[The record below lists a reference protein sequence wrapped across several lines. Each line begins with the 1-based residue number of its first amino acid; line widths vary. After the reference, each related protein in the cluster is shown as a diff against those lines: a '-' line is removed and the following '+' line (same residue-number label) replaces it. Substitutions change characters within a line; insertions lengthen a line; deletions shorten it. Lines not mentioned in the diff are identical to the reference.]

1 MWLAVS
7 ELRNPKPPKTS
18 EEKEKDDGKEDAELD
33 EISERTDFPQ
43 KTLHDVHQMA
53 FEKLKG
59 LRLKYGKND
68 NEEDLDDFDLEDL
81 EDFDLSEDGDS
92 EDDDWR
98 LFFS

>member
-1 MWLAVS
+1 M
-7 ELRNPKPPKTS
+7 
-18 EEKEKDDGKEDAELD
+18 
-33 EISERTDFPQ
+33 
-43 KTLHDVHQMA
+43 HDVHQMA

-92 EDDDWR
+92 EDDD
-98 LFFS
+98 